1 VDDLLQ
7 QARVEGDQAKR
18 KSLYD
23 QAMAILVKEVPYIY
37 TVHDNV
43 LFGIAKSVK
52 GFQYVPDGVIRTA
65 TVSSKPHGHDDQ
77 AAQAG
82 PAIAAVGPTLLLVS
96 MVVFSL
102 LAVLPG
108 DPVAAILGMEATRK
122 RRPRCA

>member
-18 KSLYD
+18 KGFYD

-65 TVSSKPHGHDDQ
+65 TVSK
-77 AAQAG
+77 
-82 PAIAAVGPTLLLVS
+82 
-96 MVVFSL
+96 
-102 LAVLPG
+102 
-108 DPVAAILGMEATRK
+108 
-122 RRPRCA
+122 